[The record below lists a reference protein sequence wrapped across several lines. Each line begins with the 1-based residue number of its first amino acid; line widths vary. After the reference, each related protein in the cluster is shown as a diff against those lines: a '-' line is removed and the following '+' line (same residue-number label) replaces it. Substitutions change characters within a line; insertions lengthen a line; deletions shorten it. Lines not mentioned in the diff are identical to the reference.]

1 MWHIKNYRFGF
12 DPWGLGLF
20 LLIMLPNF
28 IWFSVPA
35 PNDIL
40 RGESVTPLLD
50 TIAQIFQIFIAA
62 ALCVVVNITRGRPMK
77 RRYLAGVAVCT
88 VLYFTGWAAYYTGL
102 ISTAVVLT
110 LCLAPC
116 GAFLFHSAARKN
128 APALLAAGG
137 FAACHLISTIVN
149 FIL

>member
-1 MWHIKNYRFGF
+1 MWKLRNYKFRL

-20 LLIMLPNF
+20 LLIMIPNF
-28 IWFSVPA
+28 MWFAAPA

-40 RGESVTPLLD
+40 RAESVTPLLD
-50 TIAQIFQIFIAA
+50 SAGQVFQIILAVSLCAVVNTARIGPIARGPAAGVSLCA
-62 ALCVVVNITRGRPMK
+62 AL
-77 RRYLAGVAVCT
+77 YLA
-88 VLYFTGWAAYYTGL
+88 GWAAYYAGL
-102 ISTAVVLT
+102 TNAAVILI

-128 APALLAAGG
+128 APALLAGGG
-137 FAACHLISTIVN
+137 FALCHLISTIIN